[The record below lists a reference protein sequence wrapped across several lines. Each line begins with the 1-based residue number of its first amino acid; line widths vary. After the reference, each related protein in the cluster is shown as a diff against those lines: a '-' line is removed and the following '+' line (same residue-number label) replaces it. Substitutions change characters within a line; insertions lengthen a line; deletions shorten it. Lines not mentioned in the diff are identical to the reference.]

1 MFLDSLFGIDV
12 FGDGDPDFLD
22 DAVIMDMIE
31 EDEEEDVIIP
41 AILEDE
47 EEDL

>member
-1 MFLDSLFGIDV
+1 MSWDSIFGFDV

>member
-1 MFLDSLFGIDV
+1 MTWATLFGIDI

-22 DAVIMDMIE
+22 DAVVMDMIE
-31 EDEEEDVIIP
+31 EDEEEAVIIP

-47 EEDL
+47 EDDL

>member
-1 MFLDSLFGIDV
+1 MFWDSLFGIDI

-31 EDEEEDVIIP
+31 EDEEEEVIIP

-47 EEDL
+47 EEGL